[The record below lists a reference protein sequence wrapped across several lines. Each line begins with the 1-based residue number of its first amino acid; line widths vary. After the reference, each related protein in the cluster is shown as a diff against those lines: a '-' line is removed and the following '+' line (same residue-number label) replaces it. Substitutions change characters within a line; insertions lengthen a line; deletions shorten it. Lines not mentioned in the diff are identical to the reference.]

1 MACYKFPVEENWLRL
16 PKYSI
21 NLKVQQHHLHQ
32 YD

>member
-21 NLKVQQHHLHQ
+21 NLKVKQHQ